1 MADKSSPVD
10 FHTFGR
16 RLWDIANVFRDDTL
30 KTTEYLE
37 EFSYFLFLKLWDERE
52 RAEEQAAQDADEIYI
67 PFLPDEYRFHHWAAN
82 PQQWAK
88 ERDYKHSLAF
98 VQNMFNA
105 LARIG
110 DVVVVD
116 NATDAGALLRKAD
129 PDQPIASTENRW
141 YIRCPSDQPEA
152 HIFAASIDYRPERNL
167 WRDLRLFRRIFS
179 DHVLRVRYDPTIR
192 ELADRLMD
200 LNLGEITSM
209 GWDVLGRAY
218 EFVVDKLGEQSQY
231 GQYFTPR
238 HIVKYMVKMVDPRR
252 KEKIYDPASGT
263 AGFLVEAY
271 QQIEKKID
279 QDIPAG
285 VRREQAHRELRRSTL
300 YGVEK
305 APDVYKLGLMN
316 MVLHGDGNANLD
328 IGDSLS
334 EGAQV
339 DHKEKYDVVLTN
351 PPLGPTAQDRV
362 ADFDYHVKQ
371 YGPLFLQHIMNALA
385 PGGRVA
391 TIMKEGVLFSG
402 QSVLVNLRRKLV
414 DEFDVQ
420 AVISLPNGVFN
431 PYSGAKT
438 SILVF
443 RRPKNETAPTT
454 SRVWF
459 YEVKGDGRD
468 LGVTRRLIDDHDGDL
483 PDMLDRWQGK
493 KDKESDR
500 SWWADVNEIRANY
513 YNLTA
518 ARYAPFEHATVE
530 YEDPNVLINQV
541 VELETEILQG
551 LKELL
556 VMVR

>member
-10 FHTFGR
+10 FHTFGQ

-37 EFSYFLFLKLWDERE
+37 EFSYFLFLKLWDEKE
-52 RAEEQAAQDADEIYI
+52 RAEERAAQDAREIYI
-67 PFLPDEYRFHHWAAN
+67 PFLPNKYRFHNWAAN

-88 ERDYKHSLAF
+88 ERRYKHSLAF
-98 VQNMFNA
+98 VQDMFND
-105 LARIG
+105 LASIG
-110 DVVVVD
+110 DIVVVD
-116 NATDAGALLRKAD
+116 NSNDAGALLKKAD
-129 PDQPIASTENRW
+129 PDQPIHSTGNRW

-152 HIFAASIDYRPERNL
+152 YRFADDIDCRLE
-167 WRDLRLFRRIFS
+167 RDLDLFRRIFS

-192 ELADRLMD
+192 ELAARPMD
-200 LNLGEITSM
+200 LNLGEVTSM

-238 HIVKYMVKMVDPRR
+238 HIVKHMVKMVAPKRG
-252 KEKIYDPASGT
+252 EKIYDPASGT

-271 QQIEKKID
+271 QQIEKEINRN
-279 QDIPAG
+279 IPAG
-285 VRREQAHRELRRSTL
+285 VRREQAHWKLRRSTL

-316 MVLHGDGNANLD
+316 MVLHGDGNANLKP
-328 IGDSLS
+328 GDSLS

-339 DHKEKYDVVLTN
+339 DHKGKYDVVLTN
-351 PPLGPTAQDRV
+351 PPLGPTAQERM
-362 ADFDYHVKQ
+362 ATFEYHIKL
-371 YGPLFLQHIMNALA
+371 YGALFLQHIMNVLA
-385 PGGRVA
+385 PDGRVA
-391 TIMKEGVLFSG
+391 TIMKEGVLFGG
-402 QSVLVNLRRKLV
+402 QSALINIRRKLV

-443 RRPKNETAPTT
+443 RNPKDETGPTT
-454 SRVWF
+454 SRVWL
-459 YEVKGDGRD
+459 YEVKSDGRD
-468 LGVTRRLIDDHDGDL
+468 LGTTRRLIDNHDGDL
-483 PDMLDRWQGK
+483 RDMLARWRGEE
-493 KDKESDR
+493 DKESDR
-500 SWWADVNEIRANY
+500 SWWADVDKIRANN

-518 ARYAPFEHATVE
+518 SRYRPFEAEAVE
-530 YEDPNVLINQV
+530 HEDPTVLINRLL
-541 VELETEILQG
+541 ELEQEIQQG
-551 LKELL
+551 LDDLL
-556 VMVR
+556 KMVG